1 MDATT
6 VTIDLK
12 ALLFVILIVLALYA
26 IYALYQLVKTLKQS
40 QKVLG
45 DFEVVAKIASDRTKQ
60 LDKLIEDLTNK
71 IKSGQ
76 NILNFF
82 PVIFNAVS
90 RIAKAVSQQNVRKAD
105 SSK

>member
-12 ALLFVILIVLALYA
+12 ALLFVILIILAIYA
-26 IYALYQLVKTLKQS
+26 IYALYQMVKTLKQT

-45 DFEVVAKIASDRTKQ
+45 DFEVVSKIASDRTKQ
-60 LDKLIEDLTNK
+60 LDKLIGDMTDK

-76 NILNFF
+76 TIFNFI
-82 PVIFNAVS
+82 PVIVSAVTK
-90 RIAKAVSQQNVRKAD
+90 IAKAVSQQNERKAN
-105 SSK
+105 S